1 MQNKI
6 GLGGATR
13 APEPHRCGPFPG
25 PGSSGV
31 KGRGTQP
38 LSHAAPSRGRRKPQ
52 SGRSLLP
59 THPHYL
65 PRRGSGTSGLQPLL
79 PGTAEGARQW
89 RFPASGPS
97 PLLNQGSRSP
107 HLSGEGGVR
116 MSAGLPP
123 LGSSL
128 PEGCARGPP
137 KGLRECGLRCP
148 FPELFFS
155 ATSLLES
162 LSATPGDRI
171 S

>member
-1 MQNKI
+1 M
-6 GLGGATR
+6 GGATR

-38 LSHAAPSRGRRKPQ
+38 LSHAAPSRGRGKPQ

-65 PRRGSGTSGLQPLL
+65 PRRGSGTSGHQPLL

-97 PLLNQGSRSP
+97 PLLSQGSRSP

-116 MSAGLPP
+116 MSAGLHWEAAFLRGARASRRRGSGNVGSVAPFQSFFSPPP
-123 LGSSL
+123 LFWNPSQQ
-128 PEGCARGPP
+128 P
-137 KGLRECGLRCP
+137 
-148 FPELFFS
+148 
-155 ATSLLES
+155 LE
-162 LSATPGDRI
+162 TG
-171 S
+171 